1 MNKCNLIGDLLPQ
14 YAEGLLSEDGKK
26 FVENHLAHCVA
37 CTEKA
42 KKLMTPMEVEGGA
55 LPAEETARAIKDVK
69 RRLKRRNFLTAA
81 AACCVAAIVVFCAVY
96 FPVKNI
102 VKERTLQ
109 ERARAELLYGPAYEN
124 RAAAY
129 PRIASH
135 TVVSRSPAEG
145 TGLSFTAETGETLRI
160 AMPESK
166 LLEFLYPENTENWR
180 VITKGNEAVYPN
192 VDLKVSVVA
201 DQTAEIL
208 YDRAKGIS
216 QQEEFSSRAP
226 FYSAIHYYYYGG
238 YGGALLDLNQQKLA
252 YLFLRDAKGIGSYP
266 ELAAF
271 CFSYPLSETTVD
283 SSDKDV
289 LLARAVRECLWH
301 DLHLANASSAEYFP
315 IEGAATGFALY
326 TASMKQFNIYLQGK
340 GGMLWVLDFSVPRPS
355 ETEYFNEDISGLISY
370 LEQISLS

>member
-1 MNKCNLIGDLLPQ
+1 MNKCNLVGDLLPQ
-14 YAEGLLSEDGKK
+14 YAENMLSEDGKL
-26 FVENHLAHCVA
+26 FVERHLAHCPSCA
-37 CTEKA
+37 EKA
-42 KKLMTPMEVEGGA
+42 KKLLTPVEVEGGA

-96 FPVKNI
+96 FPVKNT

-129 PRIASH
+129 PRIVSH

-160 AMPESK
+160 AMPESE
-166 LLEFLYPENTENWR
+166 LLEFLYPENTESWR

-192 VDLKVSVVA
+192 VDLKVSVVT
-201 DQTAEIL
+201 DQTAAIL
-208 YDRAKGIS
+208 YDRAHGLS
-216 QQEEFSSRAP
+216 QQEEYSSHAT
-226 FYSAIHYYYYGG
+226 FYSVIHYYYY
-238 YGGALLDLNQQKLA
+238 YGGSLLDRNQQKLA
-252 YLFLRDAKGIGSYP
+252 YLYLREAKGIGTYP
-266 ELAAF
+266 QLAAF
-271 CFSYPLSETTVD
+271 CFTYPLSETTVD
-283 SSDKDV
+283 SSYKDV

-355 ETEYFNEDISGLISY
+355 ETRYFDEDADDLISY